1 MKIKFVHLLLIVV
14 LILIVIPGFGSLG
27 FYFLTRNTFD
37 ATINQVN
44 RTSTN
49 GTEILLAED
58 PYDWGVIRNEDNIF
72 ILKMNSGVLSGKLIS
87 GSHCR
92 LTTYGWRNT
101 WFSWK
106 PNLVSVQGC
115 TKPN

>member
-1 MKIKFVHLLLIVV
+1 MKLGNLLLAAIFV
-14 LILIVIPGFGSLG
+14 LFVIPGIASIG
-27 FYFLTRNTFD
+27 FYQITQETFE

-44 RTSTN
+44 RSSS
-49 GTEILLAED
+49 GVTEVLLAED
-58 PYDWGVIRNEDNIF
+58 PFEWGVIRNEDNIF

-87 GSHCR
+87 GAKCT

-106 PNLVSVQGC
+106 PNLIRVEKCVKS
-115 TKPN
+115 

>member
-1 MKIKFVHLLLIVV
+1 MKLKS
-14 LILIVIPGFGSLG
+14 LILGAALVFVGIPAAGSIG
-27 FYFLTRNTFD
+27 FYLATQETFE

-44 RTSTN
+44 RSSTG

-58 PYDWGVIRNEDNIF
+58 PYDWGVIRNEDNLF

-87 GSHCR
+87 GAKCT

-106 PNLVSVQGC
+106 PNLIRIEKCVKS
-115 TKPN
+115 

>member
-1 MKIKFVHLLLIVV
+1 MKLQSLLLGAALVFV
-14 LILIVIPGFGSLG
+14 GIPAAGSIA
-27 FYFLTRNTFD
+27 FYLTTQETFE

-44 RTSTN
+44 RSSSG

-58 PYDWGVIRNEDNIF
+58 PFDWGVIRNEDNLF

-87 GSHCR
+87 GAKCT

-106 PNLVSVQGC
+106 PNLIRIEKCVKS
-115 TKPN
+115 

>member
-1 MKIKFVHLLLIVV
+1 MTLKGLVLGAALVFVG
-14 LILIVIPGFGSLG
+14 IPAVGSTVYYLS
-27 FYFLTRNTFD
+27 TQETFE

-44 RTSTN
+44 RSSTG

-58 PYDWGVIRNEDNIF
+58 PFDWGVIRNEDNIY

-87 GSHCR
+87 GSKCT

-106 PNLVSVQGC
+106 PNLIRIQKCDRS
-115 TKPN
+115 